1 MFHVRGLL
9 LSFSFYRFLLIR
21 KIRNTYFKVKLLSGV
36 SKFLAIRRKNH
47 LSFRHTNRLR
57 RLSLNYDR
65 NLNAATLDY
74 LSLEFLLTHMF
85 GQEGAVFAY
94 DVPPLRVPEY
104 EQFWRWILLTQ
115 GVEIKR
121 LDYMAATVAKLDNS
135 VYRRFLKYS
144 KRNKKKTTHPRKK
157 KLKKFVKFKESNYFA
172 LKTKNFYRN
181 RNKLLKKNS
190 YSSLRLVKINNT
202 LVVSYFLRF

>member
-1 MFHVRGLL
+1 MAQPTSEFIQRRFVSQVSKTDALVGKQNWRDTAVFHVRGLL

-94 DVPPLRVPEY
+94 DVPPPSGARV
-104 EQFWRWILLTQ
+104 RAVLT
-115 GVEIKR
+115 VNIA
-121 LDYMAATVAKLDNS
+121 YS
-135 VYRRFLKYS
+135 RR
-144 KRNKKKTTHPRKK
+144 RNKTSGLYGRNSSKTRQ
-157 KLKKFVKFKESNYFA
+157 
-172 LKTKNFYRN
+172 
-181 RNKLLKKNS
+181 
-190 YSSLRLVKINNT
+190 
-202 LVVSYFLRF
+202 